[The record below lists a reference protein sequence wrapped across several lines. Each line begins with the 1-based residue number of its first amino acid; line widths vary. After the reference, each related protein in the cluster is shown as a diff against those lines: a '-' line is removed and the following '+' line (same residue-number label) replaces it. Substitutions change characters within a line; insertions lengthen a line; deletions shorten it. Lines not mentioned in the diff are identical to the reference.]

1 MEYNN
6 SLILHTEES
15 RGSLENDGTEIQAG
29 VLLKVTRV
37 TKRKV
42 KNNMRTKKWREL
54 EFQGAQQIIP
64 KIDK

>member
-1 MEYNN
+1 MEYN

-29 VLLKVTRV
+29 VLFKVTQV

-42 KNNMRTKKWREL
+42 KNNMRTKKWEEL
-54 EFQGAQQIIP
+54 EF
-64 KIDK
+64 